1 MAAEIIVKVLIE
13 RKNEQS
19 GGNVV
24 TKAETEIFLL
34 SRESLEKN
42 ERVMDYTRFLLSSK
56 YLVYLLYLNNMFSFF
71 PD

>member
-42 ERVMDYTRFLLSSK
+42 ERVMDYTRFSLVLRVPKFVPVVLRVSSLSQ
-56 YLVYLLYLNNMFSFF
+56 
-71 PD
+71 